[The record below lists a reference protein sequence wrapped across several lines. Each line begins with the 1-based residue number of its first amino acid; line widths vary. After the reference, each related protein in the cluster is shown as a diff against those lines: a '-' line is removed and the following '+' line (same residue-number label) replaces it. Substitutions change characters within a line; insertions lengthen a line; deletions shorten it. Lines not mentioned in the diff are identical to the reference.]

1 MSIETLKTKL
11 IMLKKYGFIVFV
23 FSIFLIACSTE
34 SEDDLIKGNGS
45 YETPTLLNKSPGTFQ
60 FTSHFDNWLQQNGY
74 GSYNFKGSIGYSYG
88 GKTSSSETL
97 NNQPIIFIHGNSD
110 KAEGW
115 GEPINYFL
123 NNGYNTSELY
133 AFTWGNANP
142 YNASSNYHSKEF
154 LQRIRVFIQTVK
166 NYTGAQKVDVIGH
179 SMGVTLGRKAIKGG
193 NAYDQAYGYYNLGT
207 PLNYVDTFVGIA
219 GANRGLT
226 SCYYSGTG
234 VPTCNDVNGFYPGY
248 LFWGAGPYG
257 VSNFLTELN
266 NNPTKEANK
275 VYSIWSSA
283 DQVVGYGC
291 IVYGENTCRINTQDG
306 EKYYSSAPYGH
317 FGVKNLSGYYQ
328 LQMVKY
334 HSTY

>member
-1 MSIETLKTKL
+1 MSIEPLKTKL

-34 SEDDLIKGNGS
+34 SEYDLIKGNSS
-45 YETPTLLNKSPGTFQ
+45 YKTPTSLNKSIGTFQ
-60 FTSHFDNWLQQNGY
+60 ITTHFDNWLQQNGY
-74 GSYNFKGSIGYSYG
+74 GFYNFKGSIGYSYG
-88 GKTSSSETL
+88 GKTSSSEIL
-97 NNQPIIFIHGNSD
+97 NNQPVIFIHGNSD
-110 KAEGW
+110 KADGW
-115 GEPINYFL
+115 EEPINYFL
-123 NNGYNTSELY
+123 NNGYKTSELY
-133 AFTWGNANP
+133 ALTWGSANP

-154 LQRIRVFIQTVK
+154 LQRIRTFIQAVK

-193 NAYDQAYGYYNLGT
+193 NAYDQAYGNYNLGDS
-207 PLNYVDTFVGIA
+207 LNYVDTFVGIA

-248 LFWGAGPYG
+248 IFWGAGPYG

-266 NNPTKEANK
+266 NNPTKEANN

>member
-60 FTSHFDNWLQQNGY
+60 ITSHFDNWLQQNGY

-110 KAEGW
+110 KADGW

-154 LQRIRVFIQTVK
+154 LQRIRVFIQAVK

-193 NAYDQAYGYYNLGT
+193 ECL
-207 PLNYVDTFVGIA
+207 
-219 GANRGLT
+219 R
-226 SCYYSGTG
+226 
-234 VPTCNDVNGFYPGY
+234 
-248 LFWGAGPYG
+248 
-257 VSNFLTELN
+257 
-266 NNPTKEANK
+266 
-275 VYSIWSSA
+275 SS
-283 DQVVGYGC
+283 
-291 IVYGENTCRINTQDG
+291 
-306 EKYYSSAPYGH
+306 
-317 FGVKNLSGYYQ
+317 LW
-328 LQMVKY
+328 LL
-334 HSTY
+334 